1 MKVRNEPLEELQG
14 LRSGLQFPSQV
25 HSSHLERLLKKN
37 ASLGNQNNKKKKHT
51 NNFAPVLL
59 ITFWD

>member
-1 MKVRNEPLEELQG
+1 MKVRNGPLEELQG

-25 HSSHLERLLKKN
+25 HSSHLERLLKKMPHWVIKI
-37 ASLGNQNNKKKKHT
+37 KKKKQHT